1 MLLFSLLL
9 CFKTTTWSTT
19 KIQSCVPSPEVQE
32 RLLLC
37 LPSVCQRL
45 HESVPAAE
53 SFCSKTKKG
62 RLSRDSLYDV
72 TVESSGVPAMPHCS
86 YWSLLASLMTC
97 TAWLVPTPL
106 RHAFSGL
113 LRGLWMEC
121 TQFLY
126 SSVLWPP
133 KVCFSDFVTS
143 FVEKIRIDVIWHFW
157 KKCSFCCW
165 ICLSSFFAI

>member
-53 SFCSKTKKG
+53 SFCSKTKKAASAVTAFMTSQLKVLECPPCRTAAIG
-62 RLSRDSLYDV
+62 LCWPHWWHALLDWYPLLLGMLSLALWEAFGWSARNFCTRQCYGLQGFVFQIFCNFICRKDSY
-72 TVESSGVPAMPHCS
+72 
-86 YWSLLASLMTC
+86 
-97 TAWLVPTPL
+97 
-106 RHAFSGL
+106 
-113 LRGLWMEC
+113 
-121 TQFLY
+121 
-126 SSVLWPP
+126 
-133 KVCFSDFVTS
+133 
-143 FVEKIRIDVIWHFW
+143 
-157 KKCSFCCW
+157 
-165 ICLSSFFAI
+165 